1 VSCQRG
7 KAQSDSTGLS
17 VQPRRSIVGISLT
30 SNAAL
35 AAKPSTAKISDTAVR
50 FKKAWEEGR
59 TITSA
64 ARTISDLVETHS
76 AALIWATDTTDL
88 PSALD
93 QISEFDHSMGVGT

>member
-1 VSCQRG
+1 
-7 KAQSDSTGLS
+7 
-17 VQPRRSIVGISLT
+17 VGISLT

-76 AALIWATDTTDL
+76 AALGMIWATDTTDL